1 MIYQEHY
8 WSVMMTDDLYNGRL
22 SITNLGLSDTW
33 DMKMVEVIAW
43 IIHIRIVITTWIS
56 NLVEYT
62 SLAAPIYAS
71 GSIDTDTY
79 FKNYR
84 LLTRIGHYKRNT
96 VVSRKNVR

>member
-1 MIYQEHY
+1 
-8 WSVMMTDDLYNGRL
+8 
-22 SITNLGLSDTW
+22 
-33 DMKMVEVIAW
+33 MVEVIAW
-43 IIHIRIVITTWIS
+43 LIHIRIVITTWIS
-56 NLVEYT
+56 NLAEYT

-84 LLTRIGHYKRNT
+84 LLTGVEHCKRNT

>member
-8 WSVMMTDDLYNGRL
+8 WSLMMTDDLFNGRL

-43 IIHIRIVITTWIS
+43 LIHIRIVIIKRIS
-56 NLVEYT
+56 NLVEYA

-79 FKNYR
+79 FENYR
-84 LLTRIGHYKRNT
+84 LLTGVGHSNRNT
-96 VVSRKNVR
+96 VVSRKNLR